1 MFGTRLKILREG
13 DDLSQA
19 KFAQEIGFSQSS
31 IASWENGTR
40 EPGMNTLIKIAQY
53 FNVSVDY
60 LIEAPT
66 IAKQQPR
73 EKPAENTFDG
83 LSAREQKLIKKLI
96 MICKKKPLNFWK
108 HYRLTQMH
116 AKR

>member
-66 IAKQQPR
+66 KVVTPSGITTAL
-73 EKPAENTFDG
+73 TL
-83 LSAREQKLIKKLI
+83 LSL
-96 MICKKKPLNFWK
+96 C
-108 HYRLTQMH
+108 
-116 AKR
+116 